1 MSLKA
6 ISRKLAVAGVNHK
19 IVTAAPATD
28 ERTAIK
34 LVAVAFKS
42 INMTAAHNV
51 ILAGETRRQLAAGLM
66 PIIKAC
72 SSIKESVVDVTTAD
86 KGHVRS
92 VVAVAGRFGVLAATA
107 MDALADGEPAHS
119 SIRCETYDE
128 LARTYRTFGDTINDA
143 LGTSDSTICDVEI
156 DLEYE
161 PGHHTSKYVHSH
173 VAAVIASAASD
184 LSSPKRAALAK
195 LLQSASKA
203 RAKGSHE

>member
-34 LVAVAFKS
+34 LMAVAFKS

-128 LARTYRTFGDTINDA
+128 LARMYRTFGETINDA
-143 LGTSDSTICDVEI
+143 LDSSDSTFSDVEI

-161 PGHHTSKYVHSH
+161 PGHHSGKSTH
-173 VAAVIASAASD
+173 AAHASVIAEAAHNPE
-184 LSSPKRAALAK
+184 SPKLAALAK
-195 LLQSASKA
+195 MLIQAHGE
-203 RAKGSHE
+203 RVGSGW